1 MENRNSTDATAT
13 ITERDAGRDIGLRAG
28 ETLRLRLAANRTTG
42 YRWHASGAEDG
53 CLSVPQSP
61 EYIPDQ
67 ASPRVAGAG
76 GIEVWQ
82 LRAQRPGTVVLRF
95 DYRRPYETQ
104 KPPAKTLSFTIRIR

>member
-1 MENRNSTDATAT
+1 MENRNCTDATVT
-13 ITERDAGRDIGLRAG
+13 VTERDTGRDIELRAG

-42 YRWHASGAEDG
+42 YRWHASGVEDG
-53 CLSVPQSP
+53 YLSVPQPP
-61 EYIPDQ
+61 EYVPDQ

-95 DYRRPYETQ
+95 DYRRPFEMQ
-104 KPPAKTLSFTIRIR
+104 KPPAKTVSFTVHIR